1 MLNKN
6 TILNGIIIGLILPAI
21 AALIFEVLMHPIWIT
36 ANRGLP
42 YFIVA
47 ALNLGILRYFASKH
61 QEKTVQGIML
71 VTFIFLI
78 IVYFFRYR

>member
-6 TILNGIIIGLILPAI
+6 TIQSGITMGLILPILAV
-21 AALIFEVLMHPIWIT
+21 LIFEVIMHPIWVI

-42 YFIVA
+42 YFIVV
-47 ALNLGILRYFASKH
+47 ALNLGVLRYFAGKH

-71 VTFIFLI
+71 ITFAFLI
-78 IVYFFRYR
+78 VVYFFRFR

>member
-6 TILNGIIIGLILPAI
+6 TIQSGITMGLILPILAV
-21 AALIFEVLMHPIWIT
+21 LIFEVIMHPIWII

-42 YFIVA
+42 YFIVV
-47 ALNLGILRYFASKH
+47 ALNLGVLRYFAGKH

-71 VTFIFLI
+71 ITFAFLI
-78 IVYFFRYR
+78 VVYFFRFR

>member
-6 TILNGIIIGLILPAI
+6 TIPSGIIMGLILPILAV
-21 AALIFEVLMHPIWIT
+21 LIFEVVMHPIWIT

-42 YFIVA
+42 YFVVV
-47 ALNLGILRYFASKH
+47 ALNLGVLRYFASKH

-71 VTFIFLI
+71 VTFAFLI
-78 IVYFFRYR
+78 VVYFFRYR